1 MAGSGSAGQAMLCP
15 GMAGWGLVGFGV
27 PLARSG
33 RVSNGAVRS
42 APACNGEVCWAKA
55 RRGEVR
61 QGKQGG
67 AMESETESALDG
79 REILVKV
86 GPDHGD
92 DRAKDLQRL
101 IAKAW
106 AEEEAKHYP
115 QG

>member
-1 MAGSGSAGQAMLCP
+1 
-15 GMAGWGLVGFGV
+15 
-27 PLARSG
+27 
-33 RVSNGAVRS
+33 
-42 APACNGEVCWAKA
+42 
-55 RRGEVR
+55 
-61 QGKQGG
+61 
-67 AMESETESALDG
+67 METESESALDG

-92 DRAKDLQRL
+92 DRVKDLQRL